1 LSHPFHSALLT
12 SICCL
17 TVLLFL
23 FVVVAAV
30 MVDVCVW
37 MCAELLFPRVL
48 MLKKANKRRLK
59 KKEQASSSSLFC
71 PSLLKEREREREH
84 ESERD
89 ARTQTRTRAEN
100 RKKKKRALFFFTVRS
115 VPLFPLPS
123 FSVQTA
129 REGKKKAAASMIFLA
144 LFSI

>member
-100 RKKKKRALFFFTVRS
+100 RKKKRALFFLRFARS
-115 VPLFPLPS
+115 LFFPFPPS
-123 FSVQTA
+123 PFRQ
-129 REGKKKAAASMIFLA
+129 RGKERKRPQLQ
-144 LFSI
+144 